1 MKVSRTILHSLL
13 AVAAGTAMLAS
24 SAVINAQVET
34 TTKVAASGPIVRHI
48 KVETGTVVLV
58 SGNDLW
64 VKDSTGQ
71 IRHFPNVPESARV
84 TVGGQQL
91 GIHDLKPGMTIQRT
105 TITTTTPKVTT
116 TVQTVTGKVFYV
128 NPPTSVILTM
138 DDNTNQRFTIP
149 KGQTFNI
156 NGQTMDAFGLRKGM
170 QISATKV
177 VEVPETVVTQKR
189 ILAGTMPPPP
199 PLPPNQPILIA
210 VLVPVQMPAPAP
222 APVAEAAPVAA
233 PAPRLPKTGSSLPL
247 MGLLGL
253 LFMGASLGLRSVRR
267 S

>member
-1 MKVSRTILHSLL
+1 MNVSRTILHSLM
-13 AVAAGTAMLAS
+13 AVAAGTVLLAFPAAM
-24 SAVINAQVET
+24 NAQVDT
-34 TTKVAASGPIVRHI
+34 TTKVSTNGPVV
-48 KVETGTVVLV
+48 KQVSVQTGTVVLV

-64 VKDSTGQ
+64 VKDSAGQ

-91 GIHDLKPGMTIQRT
+91 DIHDLKPGMTIQRT
-105 TITTTTPKVTT
+105 IITTTTPKVTT
-116 TVQTVTGKVFYV
+116 TVQTVTGTVWNV
-128 NPPTSVILTM
+128 NPPTSVILTL

-170 QISATKV
+170 KISATKV

-210 VLVPVQMPAPAP
+210 VLVPVRMPPPAPAP
-222 APVAEAAPVAA
+222 QVTESPA
-233 PAPRLPKTGSSLPL
+233 PAPKLPKTGSSLPL
-247 MGLLGL
+247 FGLLGL
-253 LFMGASLGLRSVRR
+253 LLMGAGFGLRSVRQ

>member
-1 MKVSRTILHSLL
+1 MKRSRTILNIL
-13 AVAAGTAMLAS
+13 AVAAGTLLLAS
-24 SAVINAQVET
+24 PAAMSAQVET
-34 TTKVAASGPIVRHI
+34 TTKVATNGPIVKHI
-48 KVETGTVVLV
+48 SVQTGTVVFV

-64 VKDSTGQ
+64 VQDSAGQ

-84 TVGGQQL
+84 AVNGQQL

-105 TITTTTPKVTT
+105 IITTTTPKVTT

-149 KGQTFNI
+149 KGQKFNI

-170 QISATKV
+170 QVSATKV

-210 VLVPVQMPAPAP
+210 VLVPVRMPAPAP
-222 APVAEAAPVAA
+222 APVVEAAPAPA

-247 MGLLGL
+247 VGLLGL

>member
-1 MKVSRTILHSLL
+1 MKASRTIMHSLL
-13 AVAAGTAMLAS
+13 AVAAGTVLLAS
-24 SAVINAQVET
+24 PAATNAQVET
-34 TTKVAASGPIVRHI
+34 TTKVATNGPVVRQV

-71 IRHFPNVPESARV
+71 IRHFPNVPASARV
-84 TVGGQQL
+84 TVNGQQL
-91 GIHDLKPGMTIQRT
+91 GIQDLKPGMTISRT

-156 NGQTMDAFGLRKGM
+156 NGQTMDAFGLKKGM

-177 VEVPETVVTQKR
+177 VEVPETVVTQKK

-199 PLPPNQPILIA
+199 PIPPNQPVLIA

-222 APVAEAAPVAA
+222 APVEEAAAPA

-247 MGLLGL
+247 VGLLGL
-253 LFMGASLGLRSVRR
+253 LFMGASFGLRSVRR

>member
-13 AVAAGTAMLAS
+13 AVAAGTALLTHPVS
-24 SAVINAQVET
+24 VNAQVET
-34 TTKVAASGPIVRHI
+34 TTKVASNGPVVKHI
-48 KVETGTVVLV
+48 QVQTGTVVFV

-64 VKDSTGQ
+64 VQASAGQ

-84 TVGGQQL
+84 SVGGQQL

-105 TITTTTPKVTT
+105 IITTTTPKVTT
-116 TVQTVTGKVFYV
+116 TVQTVTGTVFYV
-128 NPPTSVILTM
+128 NPPNSVILTM
-138 DDNTNQRFTIP
+138 ADNTNQRFTIP

-156 NGQTMDAFGLRKGM
+156 NGQTTDAFGLRKGM
-170 QISATKV
+170 QVSATKV

-210 VLVPVQMPAPAP
+210 VLVPVRMPAPTAAPVTEAAP
-222 APVAEAAPVAA
+222 APA

-247 MGLLGL
+247 VGLLGL
-253 LFMGASLGLRSVRR
+253 LFVGASFGSRSVRR

>member
-1 MKVSRTILHSLL
+1 MNVSRTILHSLM
-13 AVAAGTAMLAS
+13 AVAAGTVLLAS
-24 SAVINAQVET
+24 PAAMNAQVDT
-34 TTKVAASGPIVRHI
+34 TTKVATNGPVV
-48 KVETGTVVLV
+48 KQVSVQTGTVVLV

-64 VKDSTGQ
+64 VKDSAGQ

-105 TITTTTPKVTT
+105 IITTTTTKVTT
-116 TVQTVTGKVFYV
+116 TVQTVTGTVWNV
-128 NPPTSVILTM
+128 NPPTSVILTL

-170 QISATKV
+170 KISATKV

-210 VLVPVQMPAPAP
+210 VLVPVRMPPPAPAP
-222 APVAEAAPVAA
+222 QVTESPA
-233 PAPRLPKTGSSLPL
+233 PAPKLPKTGSSLPL
-247 MGLLGL
+247 FGLLGL
-253 LFMGASLGLRSVRR
+253 LLMGAGFGLRSVRQ

>member
-13 AVAAGTAMLAS
+13 AVAAGTALLTHPVS
-24 SAVINAQVET
+24 VNAQVET
-34 TTKVAASGPIVRHI
+34 TTKVASNGPVVKHI
-48 KVETGTVVLV
+48 QVQTGTVVFV

-64 VKDSTGQ
+64 VQDSAGQ

-84 TVGGQQL
+84 SVGGQQL

-105 TITTTTPKVTT
+105 IITTTTPKVTT
-116 TVQTVTGKVFYV
+116 TVQTVTGTVFYV
-128 NPPTSVILTM
+128 NPPNSVILTM
-138 DDNTNQRFTIP
+138 ADNTNQRFTIP

-156 NGQTMDAFGLRKGM
+156 NGQTTDAFGLR
-170 QISATKV
+170 KV

-210 VLVPVQMPAPAP
+210 VLVPVRMPAPTAAPVTEAAP
-222 APVAEAAPVAA
+222 APA

-247 MGLLGL
+247 VGLLGL
-253 LFMGASLGLRSVRR
+253 LFVGASFGSRSVRR

>member
-1 MKVSRTILHSLL
+1 MNVSRTILHSLM
-13 AVAAGTAMLAS
+13 AVAAGTVLLAFPAAM
-24 SAVINAQVET
+24 NAQVDT
-34 TTKVAASGPIVRHI
+34 TTKVSTNGPVV
-48 KVETGTVVLV
+48 KQVSVQTGTVVLV

-64 VKDSTGQ
+64 VKDSAGQ

-105 TITTTTPKVTT
+105 IITTTTPKVTT
-116 TVQTVTGKVFYV
+116 TVQTVTGTVWNV
-128 NPPTSVILTM
+128 NPPTSVILTL

-156 NGQTMDAFGLRKGM
+156 NGQTMDAFGLKKGM
-170 QISATKV
+170 KISATKV
-177 VEVPETVVTQKR
+177 VEVPETVVTEKR

-210 VLVPVQMPAPAP
+210 VLVPVRMPPPAPAPQVTEAPAP
-222 APVAEAAPVAA
+222 APK
-233 PAPRLPKTGSSLPL
+233 LPKTGSSLPL
-247 MGLLGL
+247 FGLLGL
-253 LFMGASLGLRSVRR
+253 LLMGAGFGLRSVRQ

>member
-1 MKVSRTILHSLL
+1 MNVSRTILHSLM
-13 AVAAGTAMLAS
+13 AVAAGTVLLAFPAAM
-24 SAVINAQVET
+24 NAQVDT
-34 TTKVAASGPIVRHI
+34 TTKVSTNGPVV
-48 KVETGTVVLV
+48 KQVSVQTGTVVLV

-64 VKDSTGQ
+64 VKDSAGQ

-105 TITTTTPKVTT
+105 IITTTTPKVTT
-116 TVQTVTGKVFYV
+116 TVQTVTGTVWNV
-128 NPPTSVILTM
+128 NPPTSVILTL

-170 QISATKV
+170 KISATKV

-210 VLVPVQMPAPAP
+210 VLVPVRMPPPAPAP
-222 APVAEAAPVAA
+222 QVTESPA
-233 PAPRLPKTGSSLPL
+233 PAPKLPKTGSSLPL
-247 MGLLGL
+247 FGLLGL
-253 LFMGASLGLRSVRR
+253 LLMGAGFGLRSVRQ

>member
-1 MKVSRTILHSLL
+1 MNVSRTILHSLM
-13 AVAAGTAMLAS
+13 AVAAGTVLLAFPAAM
-24 SAVINAQVET
+24 NAQVDT
-34 TTKVAASGPIVRHI
+34 TTKVATNGPVV
-48 KVETGTVVLV
+48 KQVSVQTGTVVLV

-64 VKDSTGQ
+64 VKDSAGQ

-105 TITTTTPKVTT
+105 IITTTTPKVTT
-116 TVQTVTGKVFYV
+116 TVQTVTGTVWNV
-128 NPPTSVILTM
+128 NPPTSVILTL

-170 QISATKV
+170 KISATKV

-210 VLVPVQMPAPAP
+210 VLVPVRMPPPAPAP
-222 APVAEAAPVAA
+222 QVTESPA
-233 PAPRLPKTGSSLPL
+233 PAPKLPKTGSSLPL
-247 MGLLGL
+247 FGLLGL
-253 LFMGASLGLRSVRR
+253 LLMGAGFGLRSVRQ

>member
-1 MKVSRTILHSLL
+1 MKASRTIMHSLL
-13 AVAAGTAMLAS
+13 AVAAGTVLLAS
-24 SAVINAQVET
+24 PAATNAQVET
-34 TTKVAASGPIVRHI
+34 TTKVATNGPVVRQV

-71 IRHFPNVPESARV
+71 IRHFPNVPASARV
-84 TVGGQQL
+84 TVNGQQL
-91 GIHDLKPGMTIQRT
+91 GIQDLKPGMTISRT

-156 NGQTMDAFGLRKGM
+156 KGM

-177 VEVPETVVTQKR
+177 VEVPETVVTQKK

-199 PLPPNQPILIA
+199 PIPPNQPVLIA

-222 APVAEAAPVAA
+222 APVEEAAAPA

-247 MGLLGL
+247 VGLLGL
-253 LFMGASLGLRSVRR
+253 LFMGASFGLRSVRR

>member
-1 MKVSRTILHSLL
+1 MNVSRTILHSLM
-13 AVAAGTAMLAS
+13 AVAAGTVLLAFPAAM
-24 SAVINAQVET
+24 NAQVDT
-34 TTKVAASGPIVRHI
+34 TTKVATNGPVV
-48 KVETGTVVLV
+48 KQVSVQTGTVVLV

-64 VKDSTGQ
+64 VKDSAGQ

-105 TITTTTPKVTT
+105 IITTTTPKVTT
-116 TVQTVTGKVFYV
+116 TVQTVTGTVWNV
-128 NPPTSVILTM
+128 NPPTSVILTL

-170 QISATKV
+170 KISATKV
-177 VEVPETVVTQKR
+177 VEVPETVVTQKK

-199 PLPPNQPILIA
+199 PIPPNQPVLIA

-222 APVAEAAPVAA
+222 APVEEAAAPA

-247 MGLLGL
+247 VGLLGL
-253 LFMGASLGLRSVRR
+253 LFMGASFGLRSVRR

>member
-1 MKVSRTILHSLL
+1 MNVSRTILHSLM
-13 AVAAGTAMLAS
+13 AVAAGTVLLAFPAAM
-24 SAVINAQVET
+24 NAQVDT
-34 TTKVAASGPIVRHI
+34 TTKVSTNGPVV
-48 KVETGTVVLV
+48 KQVSVQTGTVVLV

-64 VKDSTGQ
+64 VKDSAGQ

-84 TVGGQQL
+84 AVNGQQL

-105 TITTTTPKVTT
+105 IITTTTPKVTT
-116 TVQTVTGKVFYV
+116 TVQTVTGTVWNV
-128 NPPTSVILTM
+128 NPPTSVILTL

-170 QISATKV
+170 KISATKV

-210 VLVPVQMPAPAP
+210 VLVPVRMPPPAPAP
-222 APVAEAAPVAA
+222 QVTESPA
-233 PAPRLPKTGSSLPL
+233 PAPKLPKTGSSLPL
-247 MGLLGL
+247 FGLLGL
-253 LFMGASLGLRSVRR
+253 LLMGAGFGLRSVRQ

>member
-1 MKVSRTILHSLL
+1 MKSSRTILNILL
-13 AVAAGTAMLAS
+13 AVAAGTVLSVSPMAM
-24 SAVINAQVET
+24 NAQVET
-34 TTKVAASGPIVRHI
+34 TTKVTNNGPVVRQV
-48 KVETGTVVLV
+48 KVQTGTVVFV

-64 VKDSTGQ
+64 VQDSAGQ
-71 IRHFPNVPESARV
+71 IRHFPNVPESAKV
-84 TVGGQQL
+84 TVNGQQL
-91 GIHDLKPGMTIQRT
+91 GIHDLKPGMLIQRT
-105 TITTTTPKVTT
+105 TITTTTPRMTT
-116 TVQTVTGKVFYV
+116 TVQTVSGKVFYV

-177 VEVPETVVTQKR
+177 VEVPETVVTEKR
-189 ILAGTMPPPP
+189 ILAGKMPPPP
-199 PLPPNQPILIA
+199 PLPRNQPILIA
-210 VLVPVQMPAPAP
+210 VLVPVPMPAPAP
-222 APVAEAAPVAA
+222 APVVEAAPVAA

-247 MGLLGL
+247 VGLLGL

>member
-1 MKVSRTILHSLL
+1 MNVSRTILHSLM
-13 AVAAGTAMLAS
+13 AVAAGTVLLAS
-24 SAVINAQVET
+24 PAAMNAQVDT
-34 TTKVAASGPIVRHI
+34 TTKVSTNGPVV
-48 KVETGTVVLV
+48 KQVSVQTGTVVLV

-64 VKDSTGQ
+64 VKDSAGQ

-105 TITTTTPKVTT
+105 IITTTTPKVTT
-116 TVQTVTGKVFYV
+116 TVQTVTGTVWNV
-128 NPPTSVILTM
+128 NPPTSVILTL

-170 QISATKV
+170 KISATKV

-210 VLVPVQMPAPAP
+210 VLVPVRMPPPAPAP
-222 APVAEAAPVAA
+222 QVTESPA
-233 PAPRLPKTGSSLPL
+233 PAPKLPKTGSSLPL
-247 MGLLGL
+247 FGLLGL
-253 LFMGASLGLRSVRR
+253 LLMGAGFGLRSVRQ

>member
-1 MKVSRTILHSLL
+1 MNVSRTILHSLM
-13 AVAAGTAMLAS
+13 AVAAGTVLLAS
-24 SAVINAQVET
+24 PAAMNAQVDT
-34 TTKVAASGPIVRHI
+34 TTKVATNGPVV
-48 KVETGTVVLV
+48 KQVSVQTGTVVLV

-64 VKDSTGQ
+64 VKDSAGQ

-105 TITTTTPKVTT
+105 IITTTTPKVTT
-116 TVQTVTGKVFYV
+116 TVQTVTGTVWNV
-128 NPPTSVILTM
+128 NPPTSVILTL

-170 QISATKV
+170 KISATKV

-210 VLVPVQMPAPAP
+210 VLVPVRMPPPAPAP
-222 APVAEAAPVAA
+222 QVTESPA
-233 PAPRLPKTGSSLPL
+233 PAPKLPKTGSSLPL
-247 MGLLGL
+247 FGLLGL
-253 LFMGASLGLRSVRR
+253 LLMGAGFGLRSVRQ